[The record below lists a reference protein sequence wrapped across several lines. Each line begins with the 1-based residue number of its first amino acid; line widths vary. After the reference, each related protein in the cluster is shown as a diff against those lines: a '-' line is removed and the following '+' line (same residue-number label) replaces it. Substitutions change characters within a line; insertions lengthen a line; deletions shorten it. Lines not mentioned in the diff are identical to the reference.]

1 MFENHNHLHAV
12 TTAIGTLGGFQSAP
26 EWFSA
31 AAKNSIWQ
39 ILMASVL
46 VYQGGGGLD
55 WGYSMV
61 VAILFFTAVEMSRY
75 IAFGGAKDAA
85 PVGEE
90 VDMEEPAAGEE
101 APQQE
106 EYYYNY

>member
-1 MFENHNHLHAV
+1 MFENHNHVHAV

-26 EWFSA
+26 EWFTKA
-31 AAKNSIWQ
+31 AQNSIWQ

-55 WGYSMV
+55 WGYSVV
-61 VAILFFTAVEMSRY
+61 VAILFYTAVEMSRY
-75 IAFGGAKDAA
+75 IAFGGAKDLAPAEEA
-85 PVGEE
+85 PVGES
-90 VDMEEPAAGEE
+90 AAEE

>member
-1 MFENHNHLHAV
+1 MFENHNHVHAV

-26 EWFSA
+26 EWFTKA
-31 AAKNSIWQ
+31 AQNSIWQ

-55 WGYSMV
+55 FGYSLV
-61 VAILFFTAVEMSRY
+61 VAILFYTAVEMSRY
-75 IAFGGAKDAA
+75 IAFGAAKDTV
-85 PVGEE
+85 PQEE
-90 VDMEEPAAGEE
+90 VDVEVEEPAVE